1 MSDSVSIGASSD
13 IEVSDQRGH
22 RLYGSY
28 LAVCRLVPEFRSK
41 SIELHDNELLSYY
54 NQVGN
59 PTAEFAISVLTN
71 QIHSS
76 TQLRTTPAV
85 TMSIV

>member
-41 SIELHDNELLSYY
+41 SIELHDNELLSY
-54 NQVGN
+54 
-59 PTAEFAISVLTN
+59 
-71 QIHSS
+71 
-76 TQLRTTPAV
+76 
-85 TMSIV
+85 